1 MAQVADGK
9 RDLMEPLVRRYANS
23 LLTFIRRM
31 IGDHHRSEEL
41 FQEVFLAVWL
51 KRRRYQFPRPFK
63 AWLFAI
69 ALNRCRADFRKRRPV
84 LTLDYNEAD
93 PAADNPKQSPPDVL
107 VSHETAHLVA
117 QAVAQLPTQQ
127 RTVMVL
133 RVWHEL
139 PYAEIAAVVGRSE
152 ATVRSHMHHGLLA
165 LKKILEPR
173 LNRSTDS

>member
-1 MAQVADGK
+1 MAQVAHGK

-41 FQEVFLAVWL
+41 FQDVFLAVWL

-84 LTLDYNEAD
+84 SLFESDETD
-93 PAADNPKQSPPDVL
+93 PSAGESEKSPPDVL
-107 VSHETAHLVA
+107 VSQETAHMVA
-117 QAVAQLPTQQ
+117 QAVAQLPAQQ

-139 PYAEIAAVVGRSE
+139 PYAEIAAIIGRSE

-173 LNRSTDS
+173 LNRDTDS